1 MNLSKNLIQQI
12 KDQNYFDPN
21 ASYLLAVSGGV
32 DSMVLLHCFA
42 SLGLK
47 ISVAHVNYQLR
58 AADSD
63 ADEAL
68 VQNFCLKNN
77 IPFHLKSLNED
88 SETKINNEEKGI
100 QEKAR
105 KIRYDWFKTLQEE
118 FTYDILVTAHHAHD
132 QVETM
137 LLFLL
142 RGTGTKGLRG
152 MQIFNKQHWR
162 PFLHTS
168 KAALETYAIEYKVPF
183 RQDKSNFSTKYLR
196 NQIRLELIPA
206 IEKIQNNYLHNFLT
220 TSQNLS
226 EAVDLEAQLLL
237 NFWKSNAIETNS
249 CSSIE
254 LSKFQNFSTPNLIF
268 FKLFEPKG
276 FNRIQTN
283 NLWEAAQNSS
293 ESAHILSEQYKL
305 SYQRGFFY
313 LEELSNESVFNLNIE
328 QLPFQFRFKQ
338 FLYEFSLVK
347 RDTILRFEPTHL
359 YLNADKLT
367 LPIEIRKVKP
377 GEKFSP
383 LGMQKQQLIS
393 DFLINRKSTSIEK
406 ESTLVLLV
414 QNEIAAVLPW
424 RIHNSFAVSLE
435 TKEILCLKI
444 KKAGT

>member
-1 MNLSKNLIQQI
+1 MNLSNNLLQQV
-12 KDQNYFDPN
+12 KDQNCFEPN
-21 ASYLLAVSGGV
+21 ANYLLAVSGGV
-32 DSMVLLHCFA
+32 DSMVLLHCFTQ
-42 SLGLK
+42 LGVK
-47 ISVAHVNYQLR
+47 FAVAHVNYQLR
-58 AADSD
+58 AEDSF

-68 VQNFCLKNN
+68 VQNYCLKHG
-77 IPFHLKSLNED
+77 ITFHLKSLPKD
-88 SETKINNEEKGI
+88 SETQLHSEDKGI

-105 KIRYDWFKTLQEE
+105 KIRYDWFKTLREE
-118 FTYDILVTAHHAHD
+118 FSYDILVTAHHAHD

-162 PFLHTS
+162 PFLQTS
-168 KAALETYAIEYKVPF
+168 KAALETYAIEHKVPF
-183 RQDKSNFSTKYLR
+183 RQDKSNLSTKYLR

-206 IEKIQNNYLHNFLT
+206 IENIQKNYLHNLLT

-226 EAVDLEAQLLL
+226 EAVDTEAQLLL

-249 CSSIE
+249 CSTIE

-268 FKLFEPKG
+268 YKLFEPKG

-305 SYQRGFFY
+305 SYQRGNFY
-313 LEELSNESVFNLNIE
+313 LEELGNSDSFYLSIE
-328 QLPFQFRFKQ
+328 QLPFEFGFKQ
-338 FLYEFSLVK
+338 INYVFSLVE
-347 RDTILRFEPTHL
+347 RGSFSRFEPNYL
-359 YLNADKLT
+359 YLNADNLR
-367 LPIEIRKVKP
+367 LPLEIRQTKL
-377 GEKFSP
+377 GEKFAP
-383 LGMQKQQLIS
+383 LGMQNQQLIS
-393 DFLINRKSTSIEK
+393 DFLINRKSTSIDK
-406 ESTLVLLV
+406 ESTLVLLI

-424 RIHNSFAVSLE
+424 RIHNSFAISPE
-435 TKEILCLKI
+435 TKLVLCIKT

>member
-1 MNLSKNLIQQI
+1 MNLSNNLLQQV
-12 KDQNYFDPN
+12 KDQNCFEPN
-21 ASYLLAVSGGV
+21 ANYLLAVSGGV
-32 DSMVLLHCFA
+32 DSMVLLHCFTQ
-42 SLGLK
+42 LGVK
-47 ISVAHVNYQLR
+47 FAVAHVNYQLR
-58 AADSD
+58 AEDSF

-68 VQNFCLKNN
+68 VQNYCLKHG
-77 IPFHLKSLNED
+77 ITFHLKSLPKD
-88 SETKINNEEKGI
+88 SETQLHSEDKGI

-105 KIRYDWFKTLQEE
+105 KIRYDWFKTLREE
-118 FTYDILVTAHHAHD
+118 FSYDILVTAHHAHD

-162 PFLHTS
+162 PFLQTS
-168 KAALETYAIEYKVPF
+168 KAALETYAIEHKVPF
-183 RQDKSNFSTKYLR
+183 RQDKSNLSTKYLR

-206 IEKIQNNYLHNFLT
+206 IENIQKNYLHNLLT

-226 EAVDLEAQLLL
+226 EAVDTEAQLLL
-237 NFWKSNAIETNS
+237 NFWKRNVIETNS

-268 FKLFEPKG
+268 YKLFEPKG

-305 SYQRGFFY
+305 SYQRGNFY
-313 LEELSNESVFNLNIE
+313 LEELGNSDSFYLSIE
-328 QLPFQFRFKQ
+328 QLPFEFGFKQ
-338 FLYEFSLVK
+338 INYVFSLVE
-347 RDTILRFEPTHL
+347 RGSFSRFEPNYL
-359 YLNADKLT
+359 YLNADNLR
-367 LPIEIRKVKP
+367 LPLEIRQTKL
-377 GEKFSP
+377 GEKFAP
-383 LGMQKQQLIS
+383 LGMQNQQLIS
-393 DFLINRKSTSIEK
+393 DFLINRKSTSIDK
-406 ESTLVLLV
+406 ESTLVLLI

-424 RIHNSFAVSLE
+424 RIHNSFAISPE
-435 TKEILCLKI
+435 TKLVLCIKT